1 MTLLDCMLQKELSSL
16 EYFPIVH
23 TMANSEQIVALDKLT
38 SDVKIILHYTGTVKT
53 TSGRIS

>member
-1 MTLLDCMLQKELSSL
+1 MTLLNCMLQKELSSF

-23 TMANSEQIVALDKLT
+23 TMANSEQIVVLDKLT
-38 SDVKIILHYTGTVKT
+38 SDVKIILHYAGTVRT